1 MKPTSDELL
10 RLRIQRLSEDNMKLR
25 ELLFEMQSQQDS
37 IIDCTN
43 DTITE
48 LVRLLRLAVND
59 IDRLI
64 NVSCVIRCADIIETN
79 KVCFMGGTIQGRN
92 TWIHQKEAEEILN
105 DFKNID

>member
-10 RLRIQRLSEDNMKLR
+10 RLRIQRLTEDNMKLR
-25 ELLFEMQSQQDS
+25 ELLFEMQYQQDS

-64 NVSCVIRCADIIETN
+64 NVSCFIRCADIIETN
-79 KVCFMGGTIQGRN
+79 SICFMGGTIQGRN
-92 TWIHQKEAEEILN
+92 TWIHHKEAEEILN

>member
-10 RLRIQRLSEDNMKLR
+10 RLRIQRLTEDNMKLR
-25 ELLFEMQSQQDS
+25 DLQYQQDI

-92 TWIHQKEAEEILN
+92 TWIHHKEAEEILN
-105 DFKNID
+105 DFKNTD